1 MWTCDV
7 IAAVAALEKEI
18 NGCTC
23 LADIRQIEYT
33 CIIEMTTTGG
43 TTYYYHYTD
52 KRLEKMA

>member
-1 MWTCDV
+1 MWTCDI

-23 LADIRQIEYT
+23 LADIRQIEYI

-43 TTYYYHYTD
+43 TIYYYHYND